1 MALAMRRENSMPFTV
16 ITVKNVPKSLRG
28 DLTKWMQEIATGVY
42 VGNFNSKV
50 REQLWNRVLDSIDG
64 GEATI
69 SYSYRNEIGYSF
81 NTINAQRKV
90 VDLDGVPLVLLAN
103 TNEKIFEQQKGYSD
117 ASKIRKS
124 RKFSNS
130 NSKNTEDSKNNYLI
144 LYITVDENTDN
155 IETICSYKEVNF
167 EEEYI
172 FITLSVEDKKY
183 IINKTGITNTN
194 TYIGVELL
202 NAIEELSIFLEGY
215 TIVSYGLSREL
226 EILSKNML
234 EYDCGDIYDYKI
246 YDLEKFVKKDNLF
259 LEAYDLENVFKEYE
273 IEDIELADI
282 KSLTRGIYMLSK
294 KVNKFLGIVNKE

>member
-50 REQLWNRVLDSIDG
+50 REQLWSRVLDSIDG

-81 NTINAQRKV
+81 DTINARRKV
-90 VDLDGVPLVLLAN
+90 VELDGVPLVLLTN
-103 TNEKIFEQQKGYSD
+103 TNEKIFGRQKGYSD

-226 EILSKNML
+226 EILSKYML
-234 EYDCGDIYDYKI
+234 EHDCGDIYDYKI
-246 YDLEKFVKKDNLF
+246 YDLEKFVKKDNFF
-259 LEAYDLENVFKEYE
+259 LEVYDLENVFKEYE
-273 IEDIELADI
+273 IKDIELADI

-294 KVNKFLGIVNKE
+294 KVNKFLGVVNKK